1 MTNTHIRTLTQKQG
15 RNQAPPTIMPRPSMK
30 KKIIIIDATWE
41 KYHYRRNVAFK
52 RWNEIFESLN
62 IDFWDIELIFKLFFI
77 LKCIKIKFFKFY
89 F

>member
-52 RWNEIFESLN
+52 R
-62 IDFWDIELIFKLFFI
+62 
-77 LKCIKIKFFKFY
+77 
-89 F
+89 